1 MLTKRPTNCIPDKFY
16 LLPKIHKQ
24 GMPGRPIVS
33 VICHPKVKISELID
47 LHLRPH
53 VDDLPSYL
61 KDIRLPE

>member
-47 LHLRPH
+47 LHLRPRRRFAIVPQGH
-53 VDDLPSYL
+53 YILH
-61 KDIRLPE
+61 E